1 MIDAPLVM
9 GIINTTPDSFYP
21 GSRTSTESD
30 VLRQAEKHLQ
40 AGASILDIGGYSSRP
55 GAKDISTE
63 EEIQRLIPAIKAVA
77 REFPGTI
84 VSADTFRAV
93 VARLAVGEG
102 ASVINDISAGELDP
116 EMFNTVASLHVPYII
131 MHMRGNPATMKNL
144 TEYDDVIIELIDYFQ
159 KKLTILRHLGI
170 KDVIIDPGFGFSKTR
185 EQSFLI
191 LKHLNLLKILGHP
204 VLAGV
209 SRKSMIWKTTETDP
223 EGSLPGTIAA
233 NMAALINGANILRVH
248 DVNEAIDTVKIYKA
262 LYA

>member
-1 MIDAPLVM
+1 MLDAPLVM

-21 GSRTSTESD
+21 GSRAGSEYD
-30 VLRQAEKHLQ
+30 VLKQAEKHLK

-63 EEIQRLIPAIKAVA
+63 EETQRLIPAIKAVV

-93 VARLAVGEG
+93 VASLAVAEG

-116 EMFNTVASLHVPYII
+116 EMFNTVASLNVPYII

-144 TEYDDVIIELIDYFQ
+144 TEYDDVIIELIEYFQ

-170 KDVIIDPGFGFSKTR
+170 KDVIIDPGFGFAKTR

-191 LKHLNLLKILGHP
+191 LRQLNLLKILGCP

-209 SRKSMIWKTTETDP
+209 SRKSMIWKTTGKDP

-248 DVNEAIDTVKIYKA
+248 DVNEAIDTVKIYKG